1 MIRACAVIQSC
12 VCSIGPTCFIPFLT
26 NQPECKVCAIL
37 LVSSAIAV
45 YGPERTRHARNL
57 DTMCAVTPPIQTRH
71 RRTGQM
77 EQRQKAYRRKKK
89 VHYQDAWLR

>member
-1 MIRACAVIQSC
+1 MIRACAVIQSRI
-12 VCSIGPTCFIPFLT
+12 CSIGPTCFFPILT
-26 NQPECKVCAIL
+26 DLPECKVCAIL

-45 YGPERTRHARNL
+45 YGLKRTHHARNL
-57 DTMCAVTPPIQTRH
+57 DTMCAVTPPTQPRH

-77 EQRQKAYRRKKK
+77 EQRQKAHRRKKK